1 MRIRSLAV
9 TGALAATLALA
20 GGTAAF
26 ADNGADNGAEAT
38 GTASNSPGVV
48 SGNVIGV
55 PVDIPVNVCGDS
67 IDVIGLLNPA
77 AANACTSG

>member
-26 ADNGADNGAEAT
+26 ADNGAEAT

-48 SGNVIGV
+48 SGNVIEV

-77 AANACTSG
+77 AANTCTSG

>member
-9 TGALAATLALA
+9 TGAVAAALAL
-20 GGTAAF
+20 GGTTAAF
-26 ADNGADNGAEAT
+26 ADNGADAT
-38 GTASNSPGVV
+38 GSASNSPGVA
-48 SGNVIGV
+48 SGNVIEV
-55 PVDIPVNVCGDS
+55 PVEIPVNVCGDS

>member
-26 ADNGADNGAEAT
+26 ADNGANAA

-48 SGNVIGV
+48 SGNVIEV
-55 PVDIPVNVCGDS
+55 PVSIPVNLCGDTV
-67 IDVIGLLNPA
+67 DVIGLLNPA
-77 AANACTSG
+77 AASACTSG

>member
-26 ADNGADNGAEAT
+26 ADNGAEAT